1 MNMTV
6 DLTQI
11 VSAVIALIVGVISAF
26 LVPYLKNKLGDQKL
40 EKVKFWVNIAV
51 EAAEM
56 IYVGTGRGQEK
67 KAYVLEFLNSKGF
80 TLDMA
85 EIDNL
90 IEAAVLQLKN
100 NTKVSEV
107 TIAAKTEE

>member
-1 MNMTV
+1 MVTTI

-11 VSAVIALIVGVISAF
+11 VSAVITLIIGVVSVF
-26 LVPYLKNKLGDQKL
+26 LVPYLKNKLSADKL

-67 KAYVLEFLNSKGF
+67 KTYVLEFLNSKGF
-80 TLDMA
+80 TMDMA

-90 IEAAVLQLKN
+90 IEAAVLNLK
-100 NTKVSEV
+100 TAEV
-107 TIAAKTEE
+107 TVATKMEE